1 MADRRARRIAGVGSL
16 LVALS
21 LCAGCALTTSDD
33 GTAPNGEPGAT
44 PNEEQ
49 PSATPASTADS
60 PSPVSTAA
68 PVPTAPEP
76 GAPIPTQPVTPGRE
90 ATCGVDWNNE
100 RASVPDEHGI
110 VGTFNGRPFALALE
124 QVHVELDCH
133 GATGQPPALHFGFT
147 LEEEGLV
154 FVIRRCDG
162 IAYLPDSTGV
172 ALETDPTETLAT
184 VSAERGLASGGRFR
198 LTGRE
203 TPDSEELELEFTL
216 SVPIQASNNP
226 VPICPG

>member
-1 MADRRARRIAGVGSL
+1 MAERRARRVSRVGSL
-16 LVALS
+16 FVALS
-21 LCAGCALTTSDD
+21 LCAGCALTTS
-33 GTAPNGEPGAT
+33 GEGSAPNDEPGAT
-44 PNEEQ
+44 TNEEQ
-49 PSATPASTADS
+49 PSARPTSTGAA

-68 PVPTAPEP
+68 PVPTVPAP

-90 ATCGVDWNNE
+90 PTCGVDWNNG
-100 RASVPDEHGI
+100 RANVPAEHGI
-110 VGTFNGRPFALALE
+110 VGTFNGRPFALALD
-124 QVHVELDCH
+124 QVHVELDCD
-133 GATGQPPALHFGFT
+133 GATEQPPALHLGFT

-184 VSAERGLASGGRFR
+184 VSSERGFSGGRFR

-203 TPDSEELELEFTL
+203 TPDSEELELEFSL
-216 SVPIQASNNP
+216 SVPTQASNNP

>member
-1 MADRRARRIAGVGSL
+1 MAERRRRRISGVGSW

-21 LCAGCALTTSDD
+21 LCAGCALTTSGE
-33 GTAPNGEPGAT
+33 GTAPNDEPGAT
-44 PNEEQ
+44 SNEAP
-49 PSATPASTADS
+49 PSATPTTTGDP
-60 PSPVSTAA
+60 PSPVATAA
-68 PVPTAPEP
+68 PVPTAP

-90 ATCGVDWNNE
+90 PTCGVDWNNG
-100 RASVPDEHGI
+100 RASVPAEHGI
-110 VGTFNGRPFALALE
+110 VGTFNGRPFALALD
-124 QVHVELDCH
+124 QVHVELDCT
-133 GATGQPPALHFGFT
+133 GATEQPPALHFGFT
-147 LEEEGLV
+147 LEEEDLV

-184 VSAERGLASGGRFR
+184 VNSERSLASGGRFR
-198 LTGRE
+198 LTGRQ

-216 SVPIQASNNP
+216 SVPMEAANNP